1 MAIAYVVV
9 VLLEYGAVRLFSL
22 LWPETTHG
30 ASVLRLVVE
39 FPGIVVIAL
48 VAAQLRQSATQ
59 AGRHS
64 EVPGVESRRPDR

>member
-1 MAIAYVVV
+1 MPCGTVAIAYVVV

-30 ASVLRLVVE
+30 ASVLNLVVE

-48 VAAQLRQSATQ
+48 VAA
-59 AGRHS
+59 
-64 EVPGVESRRPDR
+64 